1 MCLGLED
8 VASRL
13 KELYNSCESL
23 PECRQLIN
31 KYADKLTINNDF
43 DRVCTEFDLH
53 ETTYTSDF
61 CNSNKIKLQDC
72 IVTECA
78 MV

>member
-1 MCLGLED
+1 MTGLED

-13 KELYNSCESL
+13 LELRESCEKL

-43 DRVCTEFDLH
+43 DQVCAEHCLH
-53 ETTYTSDF
+53 GAIYTSDF
-61 CNSNKIKLQDC
+61 HNSNKIKLQDC
-72 IVTECA
+72 IVTA
-78 MV
+78 